1 MDPQQYA
8 TVIDPASIIDKSII
22 ELLGIQGATDD
33 QKQQI
38 IDDSLATIHTRII
51 ARILDS
57 IPEPEQ
63 APFDQLLE
71 SGDNEKIK
79 QYLLQK
85 GIDVTRIASEEALNY
100 KVEIFGLVKDNGN
113 SVRNNQS
120 APQPNQPQ
128 PQQSTPQPL
137 QTSFQKTVTTQQLP
151 PKQTT
156 TPPPSLT
163 PPLGSQVQQ
172 PTPAP
177 QPMQA
182 SPVQQPIVHPPQTT
196 GTPLGQVNI
205 SGQ

>member
-1 MDPQQYA
+1 MDPLQFA
-8 TVIDPASIIDKSII
+8 TVIDPASITDKSII

-38 IDDSLATIHTRII
+38 IDDALATIHTRII

-79 QYLLQK
+79 QYLLQR

-100 KVEIFGLVKDNGN
+100 KVEIFGLVKENAN
-113 SVRNNQS
+113 SARNIQS
-120 APQPNQPQ
+120 APQPIQQ
-128 PQQSTPQPL
+128 PQQPTPQPL
-137 QTSFQKTVTTQQLP
+137 QTSPQETVTTQHLP
-151 PKQTT
+151 PQQTT
-156 TPPPSLT
+156 TPSPFLT
-163 PPLGSQVQQ
+163 PPLASQAQQ
-172 PTPAP
+172 PTSAS

-182 SPVQQPIVHPPQTT
+182 SPVQQPIMDPPQTT
-196 GTPLGQVNI
+196 GAPLDQVNI